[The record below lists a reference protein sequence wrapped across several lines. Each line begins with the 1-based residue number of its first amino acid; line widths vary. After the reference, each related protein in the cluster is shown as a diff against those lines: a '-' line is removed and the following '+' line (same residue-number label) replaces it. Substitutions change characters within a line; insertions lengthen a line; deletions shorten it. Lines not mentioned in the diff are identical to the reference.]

1 MLPIRGASVIGI
13 EAQWGQKY
21 MVCCGKAICAG
32 CAVQLQNGP
41 HYTTCPFCRQ
51 LVPTSN
57 EECYEKLLKRV
68 DAGDVDATY
77 HLGFCYF
84 YGDVMSSVKKD
95 VDKAKEL
102 FVRAAELGY
111 GAAYFTL
118 ALFFEEGKKANQ
130 YYETAA
136 LSGCAFARLKLGVVE
151 ADAGKFD
158 RAVKHWVIAASQGMK
173 EALDFIRVM
182 VLEIIGQQERTT
194 GKLLKCTRNIWT
206 KSRVSKGKLLWRID
220 GISSVYLSRNRCIE
234 SILFGHSLI

>member
-111 GAAYFTL
+111 GTAYFTL

-182 VLEIIGQQERTT
+182 VRDHRATREDYGQAIKVYKEYMDEVT
-194 GKLLKCTRNIWT
+194 
-206 KSRVSKGKLLWRID
+206 SKQRKAAME
-220 GISSVYLSRNRCIE
+220 N
-234 SILFGHSLI
+234 